1 MKKKVFKLFYDFEK
15 EEQWLN
21 QMAKKGWAFKKYT
34 PGIYTFES
42 CEEGQ
47 YIYRIEFL
55 KYGLKH
61 EETKD
66 YLQFLEETGITYVS
80 SFSNWVYL
88 RKAAEKGSFNLFSDI
103 DSRILHY
110 KRIKNL
116 WIFFTTIELVAVA
129 ANLILAG
136 VTDERNWINLSCG
149 VILLPICI
157 VFARMTIRLIRKINQ
172 LESERLI
179 RE

>member
-15 EEQWLN
+15 EEHWLN
-21 QMAKKGWAFKKYT
+21 QMAQKGWAFKKYT
-34 PGIYTFES
+34 PGCYTFES
-42 CEEGQ
+42 CDKGQ
-47 YIYRIEFL
+47 YSYRIEFL
-55 KYGLKH
+55 KHGLKH

-66 YLQFLEETGITYVS
+66 YLQFLEETGITCVS
-80 SFSNWVYL
+80 SVSNWVYL

-116 WIFFTTIELVAVA
+116 WIFFTTIEFVAVA

-136 VTDERNWINLSCG
+136 VTDDRSWINLSCG

-157 VFARMTIRLIRKINQ
+157 LFARMTFRLIRKINQ